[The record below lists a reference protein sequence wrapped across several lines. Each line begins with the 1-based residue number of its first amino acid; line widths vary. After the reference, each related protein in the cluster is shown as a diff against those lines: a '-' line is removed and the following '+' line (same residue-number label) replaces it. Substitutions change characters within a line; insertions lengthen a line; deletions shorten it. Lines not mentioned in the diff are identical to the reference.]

1 MDETLC
7 PARPLTHYVV
17 VRSDLPLGFLAAQV
31 VHAAGESSPGNIP
44 EGTHAVVLSVPNED
58 ALWDVHSD
66 LIQSGP
72 IPPGVRSGT
81 WNGSHTL
88 IVEPDAPRGREA
100 TWGSDGELTAIGIA
114 PTKDRAA
121 YAKALGRLPLLK

>member
-1 MDETLC
+1 M
-7 PARPLTHYVV
+7 
-17 VRSDLPLGFLAAQV
+17 V

-44 EGTHAVVLSVPNED
+44 EGTHAVVLGVPDED

-66 LIQSGP
+66 LIAYGP
-72 IPPGVRSGT
+72 NPERVHASR
-81 WNGSHTL
+81 WNGNHTL

-100 TWGSDGELTAIGIA
+100 TWSSEGELTAIGIA